1 MVVARHEITGRNTE
15 SVLQKMDKYL
25 ATWLTTLGTRP
36 LSAYQVMDTA
46 VTIAEMRTSSDPKAA
61 SLETWDAFLTAMQAS
76 VAVFAS
82 AGISEGQVECRIA
95 GRVRTIPA
103 GDSLREAHA
112 GNWLTAFWL
121 CVVCRETERLD
132 ALAALP
138 VEVLR
143 ESGAVY
149 DEYVYAWVEAL
160 QAYWKREP
168 LQAEKLAAA
177 IEGSDPEVARI
188 ASKDYLLRVVYP
200 PMEMFYQ
207 FLKGDQAAFNS
218 SLVQALELHKEYW
231 TSDRERSI
239 TSTGFFALAP
249 LAVACMAF
257 DSGMRI
263 EVESDYLPENLL
275 DRSWI
280 GEYETT

>member
-1 MVVARHEITGRNTE
+1 MARHEIPTE
-15 SVLQKMDKYL
+15 HAPNALEG
-25 ATWLTTLGTRP
+25 LGEDLVADLEDFGSRR
-36 LSAYQVMDTA
+36 LGLIELMDTA
-46 VTIAEMRTSSDPKAA
+46 VTITEGRLLLDPKAGRIESWEA
-61 SLETWDAFLTAMQAS
+61 VLTAMQAS
-76 VAVFAS
+76 SALFVA
-82 AGISEGQVECRIA
+82 AGMAEGEAECRIA
-95 GRVRTIPA
+95 GEVRRVPA
-103 GDSLREAHA
+103 GNSKREAHA

-257 DSGMRI
+257 DSGMQV

-275 DRSWI
+275 DHSWI